1 VFSLGVFFGLL
12 ETWAIEFGKKEKKEN
27 PITITIILNGKT
39 KVKGCHAMQQ

>member
-1 VFSLGVFFGLL
+1 L

-39 KVKGCHAMQQ
+39 KVKGCHATVVEENNPKRKF